1 MYQINCSY
9 YSAVG
14 EDDDSYLLSRAIQFF
29 TPGVPQVYYMGLL
42 AGENDY
48 ELMARTNYDRNI
60 SRHNY
65 TVEEIEAAV
74 EKPVVKRLRRLM
86 QFRNAYPV
94 FDGEMSLPGTEDSRL
109 VVRWTDGGLEAV
121 LDADLK
127 ARTFVITYLDKNGM
141 EMILNLEEDFYW
153 DE

>member
-1 MYQINCSY
+1 M
-9 YSAVG
+9 
-14 EDDDSYLLSRAIQFF
+14 E
-29 TPGVPQVYYMGLL
+29 
-42 AGENDY
+42 
-48 ELMARTNYDRNI
+48 RTNYDRNI

-109 VVRWTDGGLEAV
+109 VVRWIDGGLEAV